1 MDKMISWFEI
11 PVTDL
16 ERAKKFYSDIFDI
29 KMDIQNFGGF
39 DMAFF
44 PQNMHISGALCKGD
58 GYVPSQTGTLLYLN
72 GGKDLSQVLM
82 RIENAGGKVI
92 VPKTQITPEYGYFAI
107 FTDTEGNK
115 MALHSDE

>member
-16 ERAKKFYSDIFDI
+16 ERATKFYSDIFDI
-29 KMDIQNFGGF
+29 KMERQKMDNT

-44 PQNMHISGALCKGD
+44 PQNMLVSGALCKGD
-58 GYVPSQTGTLLYLN
+58 GYFPTDQGTLVYLN
-72 GGKDLSQVLM
+72 GGKDLSEVLM
-82 RIENAGGKVI
+82 RIENAGGMI
-92 VPKTQITPEYGYFAI
+92 MVPKTQITPEYGYMAI

-115 MALHSDE
+115 MGLHSPE